1 MSKTCVNILA
11 AAVIFGAATMSAT
24 AQDSGADRT
33 VDQYTCKDILR
44 ENGAPREVAVA
55 FLHGYLLGKEGGA
68 KFNIETLLKQTD
80 AFIDHCLDNS
90 KDKAIDA
97 MMKAKK

>member
-1 MSKTCVNILA
+1 MTKTCMNVLA
-11 AAVIFGAATMSAT
+11 GAVIFSAVAGSAI
-24 AQDSGADRT
+24 AQDNGDRT

-44 ENGAPREVAVA
+44 ENGAPREVAIG
-55 FLHGYLLGKEGGA
+55 FLHGYVLAKGGGT
-68 KFNIETLLKQTD
+68 KFNIETMLKQTD

-97 MMKAKK
+97 MMKATK